1 MTKTITVRGTGRASA
16 SPDQVELT
24 MYLEAKNM
32 AYSKAMDTAAQNI
45 NLLTSALT
53 EAGFEE
59 KELKTTNFNVHT
71 EYDGERQ
78 EDGSYRNVFRGYV
91 VSHSLNL
98 RFDFSSERLSNALG
112 AIGTCKARPQINVSF
127 TVKDTEAVNEET
139 LINAAANAR
148 RKAEILC
155 AASGKKLGELI
166 NIDYGTERQ
175 GVYSNTRYAMADEVM
190 AEGSSMM
197 KSVSIMPED
206 ISVSDSA
213 VFTWEII

>member
-1 MTKTITVRGTGRASA
+1 MTKTITVRGTGRASV

-32 AYSKAMDTAAQNI
+32 DYENAMDTAAQNI
-45 NLLTSALT
+45 SLLTNALT

-59 KELKTTNFNVHT
+59 KDLKTSSFNVYT
-71 EYDGERQ
+71 EYDSERQ
-78 EDGSYRNVFRGYV
+78 EDESYRNVFKGYV
-91 VSHSLNL
+91 VSHNLNL
-98 RFDFSSERLSNALG
+98 RFDFTSERLTSALS
-112 AIGTCKARPQINVSF
+112 AVGTCKARPQLNVSF

-139 LINAAANAR
+139 LRNAAANAR
-148 RKAEILC
+148 KKAEVLC
-155 AASGKKLGELI
+155 AASGKKLGELV

-175 GVYSNTRYAMADEVM
+175 GMYSNTRYAMADEVM
-190 AEGSSMM
+190 AEGASMM

-213 VFTWEII
+213 VFTWEIV